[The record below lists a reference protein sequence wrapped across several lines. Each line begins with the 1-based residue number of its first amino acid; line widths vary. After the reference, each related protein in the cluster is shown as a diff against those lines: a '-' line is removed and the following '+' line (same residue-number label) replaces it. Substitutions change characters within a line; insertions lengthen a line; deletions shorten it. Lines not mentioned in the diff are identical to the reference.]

1 MVAVRETCLQAL
13 LPVWQQRWPMVWAL
27 LLSDAA
33 STRTLAWVFTV
44 FRLPTLFPFAFTG
57 FAGYGTGT
65 GMAMH
70 AGFTQSPR
78 AEVLEG
84 TIGGNFWREHA
95 RADGLFF
102 NCLKTTN
109 CF

>member
-27 LLSDAA
+27 LLSDA
-33 STRTLAWVFTV
+33 AWVFTV

-70 AGFTQSPR
+70 AGFTQSLQAR
-78 AEVLEG
+78 SWEG
-84 TIGGNFWREHA
+84 TLKGNFGGNFWREHA